1 MRKIVNSERL
11 EKAMQQK
18 AILINLPP
26 APGYSY
32 SSAGTIYPATGILV
46 IGTVLKNRGIK
57 VKVIDGALRNNY
69 IQETL
74 ESIDK
79 DTSFIGFSVMTSQVT
94 MAFKL
99 SKIIKEKHHNIP
111 VIWGG
116 VHPILFPEQ
125 TVLNPNIDIVVTG
138 DGCET
143 ILNLINHIEGST
155 SLKEVKGIGFKD
167 DSGKAFFTEIG
178 TSDNINNI
186 PHIDFSILDDIE
198 IYLSARSAYQREIV
212 SDNGE
217 KLRVMP
223 VLTGLGCSY
232 RCQFCIN
239 VILERKYRFR
249 QADSIISEIKRLKN
263 KYDANSFIFYDE
275 DFLIS
280 KKRLIEFLDL
290 IEQENLKFYW
300 RIWTRVNY
308 FRENYLNI
316 DLIVRLEKNGLR
328 SVAMGAESG
337 SQRILDLIQKGIK
350 VENILHSAK
359 MLNETKITP
368 RYSFIVGLDG
378 EEKADTKKT
387 YKLCKD
393 LMVINKRVDIAGP
406 FIFRYYPGSPLFDR
420 IIKNY
425 NIEIPIKIEDWENA
439 LSDEGYLKLQKMPW
453 LWPGCIETASIL
465 NKEIYIYDK
474 LRNFNNFISTIIK
487 WLIRWRLDNFNTKF
501 LFELYAYNIMKKLYR
516 KFWVYE

>member
-1 MRKIVNSERL
+1 MTNGAFNFPGSRWGKFDFHTHTPASKDFGRGDLSIKNNCTAEIWLQAAMKANLDCVAVTDHNS
-11 EKAMQQK
+11 
-18 AILINLPP
+18 
-26 APGYSY
+26 
-32 SSAGTIYPATGILV
+32 GTWY
-46 IGTVLKNRGIK
+46 
-57 VKVIDGALRNNY
+57 
-69 IQETL
+69 
-74 ESIDK
+74 
-79 DTSFIGFSVMTSQVT
+79 
-94 MAFKL
+94 
-99 SKIIKEKHHNIP
+99 
-111 VIWGG
+111 
-116 VHPILFPEQ
+116 
-125 TVLNPNIDIVVTG
+125 
-138 DGCET
+138 
-143 ILNLINHIEGST
+143 
-155 SLKEVKGIGFKD
+155 D
-167 DSGKAFFTEIG
+167 D
-178 TSDNINNI
+178 
-186 PHIDFSILDDIE
+186 
-198 IYLSARSAYQREIV
+198 
-212 SDNGE
+212 
-217 KLRVMP
+217 
-223 VLTGLGCSY
+223 
-232 RCQFCIN
+232 
-239 VILERKYRFR
+239 
-249 QADSIISEIKRLKN
+249 LKN

-308 FRENYLNI
+308 FRENYLNR
-316 DLIVRLEKNGLR
+316 DLIVRLGKNGLR

-378 EEKADTKKT
+378 EEKADTKRT

-425 NIEIPIKIEDWENA
+425 NIEIPMKIEDWENA